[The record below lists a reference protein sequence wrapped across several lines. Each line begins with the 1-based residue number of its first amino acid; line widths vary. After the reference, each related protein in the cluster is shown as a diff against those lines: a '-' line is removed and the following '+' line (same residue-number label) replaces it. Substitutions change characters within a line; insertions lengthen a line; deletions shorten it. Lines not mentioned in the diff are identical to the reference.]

1 MQEQMRRDTASTGT
15 RHGVRGWCPTAW
27 RPMMAGDGLLVR
39 VRPSL
44 GRMSREQA
52 IGFCEAAL
60 TLGSGHIDVTNR
72 AAFQI
77 RGVPEADHRALME
90 RLIAIGLAHADEER
104 DAHVPILINPDWHEG
119 DDSALIA
126 TELTARLRELPDLP
140 AKVGFAI
147 DAGPAPVLSDASAD
161 FRVERAASGALILRA
176 DGRIKGTPVN
186 TADAAEG
193 LIRMAHRF
201 VASGGVQAGR
211 MARHNAPLS
220 EEAIEAPAPARS
232 RAVALAATPGPF
244 HAAPFG
250 RIEAAELLAI
260 IADDARAVRV
270 TPWRG
275 LVLEGSGAPADDPS
289 DPRLA
294 ADACP
299 GAPAC
304 PQSSVAT
311 RELAARL
318 APYVPGL
325 HVSGCAKGC
334 ARPSQAA
341 VVLTGR
347 EGVFD
352 LAFNARAGAPPLHAG
367 LWPDQ
372 IFAHFGAH

>member
-1 MQEQMRRDTASTGT
+1 MREVMRRDAAGA
-15 RHGVRGWCPTAW
+15 GVRGWCPTAW

-39 VRPSL
+39 VRPAL
-44 GRMSREQA
+44 GRMNRAQMV
-52 IGFCEAAL
+52 GLCEAAL
-60 TLGSGHIDVTNR
+60 AFGNGHIDVTNR
-72 AAFQI
+72 AALQI
-77 RGVPEADHRALME
+77 RGVAQADHRALME
-90 RLIAIGLAHADEER
+90 RLVMLGLANADAEQDR
-104 DAHVPILINPDWHEG
+104 QPPMIINPDWHAG

-126 TELTARLRELPDLP
+126 TELAARLEELPHLP

-147 DAGPAPVLSDASAD
+147 DAGPAPVLGDAPAD
-161 FRVERAASGALILRA
+161 FRVERAAGGSLILRA
-176 DGRIKGTPVN
+176 DGRARGVPVS
-186 TADAAEG
+186 AANAVDG
-193 LIRMAHRF
+193 LISMTHWF

-211 MARHNAPLS
+211 MARHAALPA
-220 EEAIEAPAPARS
+220 EAIEVPAPARA
-232 RAVALAATPGPF
+232 RTAALDAAPGPF

-250 RIEAAELLAI
+250 RIEASALIAAI
-260 IADDARAVRV
+260 GYDTHAVRV

-275 LVLEGSGAPADDPS
+275 LVLEGSGAPADDPA
-289 DPRLA
+289 DPRLS

-318 APYVPGL
+318 APHVPNL

-347 EGVFD
+347 EGRFD
-352 LAFNARAGAPPLHAG
+352 LAHDARAGAPPLHAG
-367 LWPDQ
+367 LSLDQ
-372 IFAHFGAH
+372 IHAHFGAH